1 MWIQVRTMDG
11 SKSSKID
18 GLSRLTK
25 IEELRQ
31 LIENEF
37 SAPPDCQRLF
47 YRGKQLENEHTLFDY
62 DVQLN
67 DIIQM
72 IITKAKLKTSDS
84 PTSSSDELDKKLTES
99 EESDKENAKSDGK
112 SPSHTYTDC
121 LIRSKYY
128 KVGDHID
135 IMDQDTKN
143 WTEGQILKITKL
155 KNNDSAVLKE
165 SVSTSGGNENT
176 PDDLLTF
183 HVTFDSESD
192 QSHQVKM
199 EAIRLRARQ
208 KLDVTELS
216 EGMKVMVNYNLDEP
230 GKIGHYFDM
239 KIAEVKNVKKKLEVY
254 GTLYVGNEQSYM
266 ENIKLS
272 QLDKIWKIEPLIDV
286 KDREKSYDD
295 NIPSEKRSVKPSCE
309 KCNDNPR
316 IKCKVCSCVKC
327 GGKDSPNKQILC
339 DECDGPYHLWCLDPP
354 LTAVPDVDYWF
365 CPNCK
370 NDETEIVR
378 AGENLKSNKKK
389 AKMPS
394 AVNKTQ
400 RDWGRGMATAGR
412 TKRCTIVPENHFGPI
427 PGIEVGSCWKFRMQV
442 GESGIHRPQV
452 AGIHGREKEGSYSIC
467 LSGGYEDDVDN
478 GDEFTYTGSGGRD
491 LSGNKR
497 TAEQSC
503 NQELTRMNRALAI
516 NCNAPFNKTEGAE
529 SKDCK
534 KGKPVRVVRNYKG
547 NKHSKYCPTEGNRY
561 DGIYKVVKYWPAHG
575 KSGFIVWRYLF
586 RRDDP
591 TPAPWTEEGKKRIQ
605 QLGLTMEYPPGYEE
619 KKDEKLPKE
628 KDIKAFSPSKMLLTL
643 LMVQKWLDMRNATVL
658 NIKLKHALTPVLK
671 PFQVLQTYN
680 FYFPASLPTA
690 SVFKKSKV
698 EEYTLSDSIKDRIK
712 EDDQNKKLW
721 DECTNLCSEGRKKF
735 LEKVEELFTCVCCQ
749 DLVHNPIT
757 IECHH
762 NICKDCLK
770 RSFKSEVYSCPH
782 CRFDLG
788 KNYAMTIND
797 SLLKIL
803 LKLFPGYESG
813 RHAD

>member
-1 MWIQVRTMDG
+1 
-11 SKSSKID
+11 
-18 GLSRLTK
+18 
-25 IEELRQ
+25 
-31 LIENEF
+31 
-37 SAPPDCQRLF
+37 
-47 YRGKQLENEHTLFDY
+47 
-62 DVQLN
+62 
-67 DIIQM
+67 
-72 IITKAKLKTSDS
+72 
-84 PTSSSDELDKKLTES
+84 
-99 EESDKENAKSDGK
+99 
-112 SPSHTYTDC
+112 
-121 LIRSKYY
+121 
-128 KVGDHID
+128 
-135 IMDQDTKN
+135 
-143 WTEGQILKITKL
+143 
-155 KNNDSAVLKE
+155 
-165 SVSTSGGNENT
+165 
-176 PDDLLTF
+176 
-183 HVTFDSESD
+183 
-192 QSHQVKM
+192 
-199 EAIRLRARQ
+199 
-208 KLDVTELS
+208 
-216 EGMKVMVNYNLDEP
+216 
-230 GKIGHYFDM
+230 
-239 KIAEVKNVKKKLEVY
+239 
-254 GTLYVGNEQSYM
+254 
-266 ENIKLS
+266 
-272 QLDKIWKIEPLIDV
+272 
-286 KDREKSYDD
+286 
-295 NIPSEKRSVKPSCE
+295 
-309 KCNDNPR
+309 
-316 IKCKVCSCVKC
+316 
-327 GGKDSPNKQILC
+327 
-339 DECDGPYHLWCLDPP
+339 
-354 LTAVPDVDYWF
+354 
-365 CPNCK
+365 
-370 NDETEIVR
+370 
-378 AGENLKSNKKK
+378 
-389 AKMPS
+389 MPS